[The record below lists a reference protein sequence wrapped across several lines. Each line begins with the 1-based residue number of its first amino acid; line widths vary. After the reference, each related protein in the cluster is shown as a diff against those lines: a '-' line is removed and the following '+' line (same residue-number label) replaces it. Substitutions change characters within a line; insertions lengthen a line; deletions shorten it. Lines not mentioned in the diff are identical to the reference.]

1 MPIQAKVG
9 WRAYVSPVTASYLLD
24 SYSGATAAYSLRKLR
39 TTYSGPAIRV
49 RRSSDNTEQNIGF
62 DASGN
67 LDTTA
72 LLSFVGAGSGMVTLW
87 YDQSLNVK
95 DAVQTTASNQPQVV
109 INGVLVTQNGMPSV
123 YFNQDILFINRVF
136 STSNFS
142 AFVLTSGSNGQ
153 TDTTVLAQHNGTPD
167 GGRTVFISPN
177 NDLAPYDKLKT
188 FFNNGTSYAIKSS
201 TSVFNG
207 SMSLINVSSDG
218 TGNTYQFVNSSMVGS
233 LTGTNWTPLNTYTTI
248 GNYSNNATSNAYVGY
263 INEIVL
269 YTTNQLSNRSG
280 IESNINAH
288 YSIYSNV
295 SSLLTSLYAAYNA
308 DTTASSSLKTSLVAS
323 YNGESNTNDS
333 FGSNNGTANGGLTYT
348 AGKIGNAFNGN
359 GTNAYVSLGNDKF
372 NFTGNFSISG
382 WINLNSVSG
391 NQCILSNLSFVSPN
405 VSNGFLLLMRNQK
418 LYLELYQNNNTYISI
433 ASNTNF
439 NTSTWYHISIVR
451 VASQSTKIY
460 INGVLDNS
468 NSSTYNPTYSSSIPI
483 PSTIGAWKY
492 DSTNVAQYTNGKID
506 ALNIWQKEL
515 TASEVSELYNSG
527 NGAQY
532 IGDNFYKPTPNDA
545 LNTYNGTAQG
555 GLTYGLGKVGTAFQ
569 FNGTN
574 SFIKYPANSMSFTG
588 DFSISVWVNIGSGYI
603 GSDRIDLL
611 TNITMP
617 YWYNSPKGFWFYTA
631 GQALSF
637 SLSNGTTTDSLVW
650 NDTQGLIIKGNSGW
664 INIVATRKASTRS
677 NIYVNGVLKAS
688 NTSTF
693 NPAYSL
699 TNQTPVCG
707 GLHIVDSAGVVR
719 NNDSFARNGT
729 KIDGLSV
736 WNKELTATEVTELY
750 NSGNGK
756 QYPY

>member
-295 SSLLTSLYAAYNA
+295 SSLLTSLYAVYNA
-308 DTTASSSLKTSLVAS
+308 DTTGSSSLKTSLFAA
-323 YNGESNTNDS
+323 YNGESNANDS
-333 FGSNNGTANGGLTYT
+333 FGANNGTAVGGLTYT
-348 AGKIGNAFNGN
+348 TGKIGNAFTFNGS
-359 GTNAYVSLGNDKF
+359 NAYVSL
-372 NFTGNFSISG
+372 
-382 WINLNSVSG
+382 
-391 NQCILSNLSFVSPN
+391 P
-405 VSNGFLLLMRNQK
+405 
-418 LYLELYQNNNTYISI
+418 
-433 ASNTNF
+433 
-439 NTSTWYHISIVR
+439 
-451 VASQSTKIY
+451 
-460 INGVLDNS
+460 DNS
-468 NSSTYNPTYSSSIPI
+468 
-483 PSTIGAWKY
+483 
-492 DSTNVAQYTNGKID
+492 
-506 ALNIWQKEL
+506 LN
-515 TASEVSELYNSG
+515 
-527 NGAQY
+527 
-532 IGDNFYKPTPNDA
+532 
-545 LNTYNGTAQG
+545 
-555 GLTYGLGKVGTAFQ
+555 
-569 FNGTN
+569 
-574 SFIKYPANSMSFTG
+574 FTG
-588 DFSISVWVNIGSGYI
+588 DFSISLWVN
-603 GSDRIDLL
+603 L
-611 TNITMP
+611 
-617 YWYNSPKGFWFYTA
+617 A
-631 GQALSF
+631 
-637 SLSNGTTTDSLVW
+637 SLS
-650 NDTQGLIIKGNSGW
+650 
-664 INIVATRKASTRS
+664 
-677 NIYVNGVLKAS
+677 
-688 NTSTF
+688 
-693 NPAYSL
+693 
-699 TNQTPVCG
+699 
-707 GLHIVDSAGVVR
+707 
-719 NNDSFARNGT
+719 
-729 KIDGLSV
+729 
-736 WNKELTATEVTELY
+736 
-750 NSGNGK
+750 
-756 QYPY
+756 